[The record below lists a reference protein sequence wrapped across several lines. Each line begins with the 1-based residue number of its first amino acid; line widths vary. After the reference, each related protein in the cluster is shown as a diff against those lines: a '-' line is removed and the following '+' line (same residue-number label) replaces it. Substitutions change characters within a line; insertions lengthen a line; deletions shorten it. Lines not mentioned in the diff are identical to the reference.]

1 MMIPQ
6 STPSTTSSRRLQVQ
20 PNNAIAPSATSTSKP
35 PSITTASSVTKGTV
49 KTTKPLVPATSTSTL
64 PKTVASATVAQ
75 PRPVKPM
82 MTVAVTPKTPLP
94 PQQSSAASLTAVVS
108 ASAKTAASSVAASVP
123 STSAAS
129 VPVIVTADITVAP
142 TATTAMDTSSTT
154 ITTTTHQDHVKIS
167 PIAAKP
173 SEEKSKPVNVI
184 TDKTKNS
191 VVVMSQEKKCEEK
204 PPMST
209 KSSVKSK
216 KPKILTHVIEG
227 FIIQE
232 ASEPFPVSLVS
243 LTIVPQYFAIQYDNA
258 VIYPQNKVILM
269 SC

>member
-173 SEEKSKPVNVI
+173 VNVI

>member
-108 ASAKTAASSVAASVP
+108 ASAKTAASVP